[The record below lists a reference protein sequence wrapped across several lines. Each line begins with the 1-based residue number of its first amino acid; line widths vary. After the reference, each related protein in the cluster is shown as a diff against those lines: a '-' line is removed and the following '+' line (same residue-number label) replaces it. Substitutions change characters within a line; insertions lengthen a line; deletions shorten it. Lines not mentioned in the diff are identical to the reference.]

1 MAAGLPVVTPAIH
14 PLDQVIRDRQEG
26 ALFAE
31 GDLPGLAAAIARLLD
46 DPAAAQAMG
55 RRARDRVVA
64 HYSWA
69 RHCEALEGIMHEI
82 LKGAVA

>member
-1 MAAGLPVVTPAIH
+1 MAAGLPVVTAALH
-14 PLDQVIRDRQEG
+14 PLDQVIRDGQEG

-31 GDLPGLAAAIARLLD
+31 GDLPGLAAAIVRLLD
-46 DPAAAQAMG
+46 DPDAARALG

-82 LKGAVA
+82 VKGANA